1 MVGSRT
7 EPFCPEALQYTSS
20 LVQALGPLIAPAVP
34 SLVEPMMSTGVSTP
48 LMETLTSI
56 AQVRFLAHLKR
67 QFLHAA
73 QISV

>member
-1 MVGSRT
+1 
-7 EPFCPEALQYTSS
+7 
-20 LVQALGPLIAPAVP
+20 VP